1 MRWRVTKLDH
11 NEMRRRVEHA
21 LALGRQQQPKQQRR
35 MQADD
40 ARRNDPLGATF
51 AVNLRSIEIQWIRAR
66 HWRVQLRLSSIA
78 DYEREAPPSMYDAL
92 NRAEA
97 CAWTTRRRRLRDPAI
112 VLKTFLLTLANG
124 YAIYLFQTR

>member
-1 MRWRVTKLDH
+1 
-11 NEMRRRVEHA
+11 
-21 LALGRQQQPKQQRR
+21 
-35 MQADD
+35 
-40 ARRNDPLGATF
+40 
-51 AVNLRSIEIQWIRAR
+51 
-66 HWRVQLRLSSIA
+66 
-78 DYEREAPPSMYDAL
+78 MYDAL